1 MRRSTRVSLAL
12 AFLCASPAGWAQSQ
26 PHHEPAGTPQLPP
39 PPVPETSFAAQM
51 MQAMDRMHA
60 AMAGA
65 PRTGQPD
72 RDFLA
77 AMIPHHQGAI
87 EMAKAVLLTT
97 NDASIRNL
105 AQSIITEQQSEI
117 ELMKRL
123 LGEASTATSSPR
135 EDGP

>member
-1 MRRSTRVSLAL
+1 
-12 AFLCASPAGWAQSQ
+12 
-26 PHHEPAGTPQLPP
+26 
-39 PPVPETSFAAQM
+39 
-51 MQAMDRMHA
+51 
-60 AMAGA
+60 MAGA

-123 LGEASTATSSPR
+123 LGEASTAASSPR
-135 EDGP
+135 EEGP